1 MTAATEQGRICAL
14 VARGQR
20 DLQRCASGH
29 PDLFPADPF
38 DATLFSSI
46 AMAIAFGAPWCTEAQ
61 LRLTNRTVLW
71 GFAVDWLVD
80 RVATSAAEVDRLAE
94 AALAVADGAAPP
106 TDQPLARFLAE
117 LRDEL
122 ATSPT
127 YPARYVVWRAE
138 LARML
143 GAMAREWV
151 WKTRTA
157 ATGTAATRTAATGAG
172 DTAGRPSLDEY
183 LDNADN
189 LGATF
194 VNVTHW
200 IHTGDPTTA
209 AHLDDLVTAST
220 VVQQVLRLVN
230 DLGTYERD
238 LRWGDLNALL
248 LVADRAEVRQ
258 RIDTLV
264 DRARELL
271 APLTVS
277 CPVQAAYLARQ
288 LGYSS
293 GFYRTTDFWGV
304 R

>member
-1 MTAATEQGRICAL
+1 MGTATEQGRICAL

-20 DLQRCASGH
+20 DLQRCAVDH
-29 PDLFPADPF
+29 RDLFPADPF

-46 AMAIAFGAPWCTEAQ
+46 AMAIAFGAPWCTEEQ

-80 RVATSAAEVDRLAE
+80 RVATSAAEVDRLVD

-106 TDQPLARFLAE
+106 ADQPLARFLAE

-122 ATSPT
+122 ATAPT
-127 YPARYVVWRAE
+127 YPALRGVWRAE
-138 LARML
+138 LARMVS
-143 GAMAREWV
+143 AMAREWV
-151 WKTRTA
+151 WKSTTA
-157 ATGTAATRTAATGAG
+157 EKGGPAVVPT
-172 DTAGRPSLDEY
+172 LDEY

-209 AHLDDLVTAST
+209 AHLDDLVAASG

-238 LRWGDLNALL
+238 LRWGDLNALM
-248 LVADRAEVRQ
+248 LVADRAEVRH
-258 RIDTLV
+258 RIDALV
-264 DRARELL
+264 DRSRDLL
-271 APLTVS
+271 APLTVT